1 MINYL
6 KINAKVYEGDFTNY
20 NHGSDYFT
28 ARAFKKMD
36 IILHISRE
44 IVQKP
49 HKFIILKGKNAQEE
63 LKNSSKAEK
72 IKYRIVNS
80 VTDKDSKII
89 VIDNLKKNEK

>member
-49 HKFIILKGKNAQEE
+49 HKFII
-63 LKNSSKAEK
+63 
-72 IKYRIVNS
+72 
-80 VTDKDSKII
+80 
-89 VIDNLKKNEK
+89 